1 MFKKMFKKPFAFI
14 KKDFLFESSYKLSF
28 LFNIFGVLISILS
41 YFFIDK
47 LFGHRIV
54 SHLEEFGVNYFSYVL
69 LSMAFF
75 SYVGVGLGSFS
86 SRIRS
91 EQMQGTLEAI
101 LLTPT
106 RISTILFSM
115 ALWNLL
121 FATLY
126 MHIFITLGIFLFKI
140 SFANVN
146 ILSTLVI
153 LFLTIIS
160 FSSLGILS
168 ASFIMVFK
176 RGNPV
181 GWIINSLGGLIG
193 GVYFPITIMPGW
205 LQFLAKFLPITYA
218 IRAVELAVYQGFA
231 LSQLTKEIGFLLL
244 FSLFLL
250 PLSFA
255 SFKFAL
261 KKARQQGSLVQY

>member
-1 MFKKMFKKPFAFI
+1 MLKKPLAFI
-14 KKDFLFESSYKLSF
+14 KKDFLIESSYKLSF
-28 LFNIFGVLISILS
+28 LLNIFGVLISILS

-47 LFGHRIV
+47 LFGQRIV
-54 SHLEEFGVNYFSYVL
+54 SHLEEFGVNYFPYVL

-75 SYVGVGLGSFS
+75 SYIGVGLGSFS
-86 SRIRS
+86 NRIRS

-106 RISTILFSM
+106 KISTILLSM
-115 ALWNLL
+115 SLWNLL
-121 FATLY
+121 FATLDMAIY
-126 MHIFITLGIFLFKI
+126 IALGIFLFKI

-146 ILSTLVI
+146 ILSLFII
-153 LFLTIIS
+153 LILTIIS

-181 GWIINSLGGLIG
+181 GWIINNLQGLIG

-205 LQFLAKFLPITYA
+205 LQILARFFPITYA
-218 IRAVELAVYQGFA
+218 IRAVQLAVYQGYT
-231 LSQLTKEIGFLLL
+231 LVQLKNECGFLLM
-244 FSLFLL
+244 FSLILI
-250 PLSFA
+250 PLSFS
-255 SFKFAL
+255 SFKYAL
-261 KKARQQGSLVQY
+261 KKARLQGSLIQY

>member
-1 MFKKMFKKPFAFI
+1 MLKKPLAFI
-14 KKDFLFESSYKLSF
+14 KKDFLIESSYKLSF
-28 LFNIFGVLISILS
+28 IFRIFGVLVSILT

-47 LFGHRIV
+47 LFGQRIV
-54 SHLEEFGVNYFSYVL
+54 GHLEEFGVNYFSYVL

-75 SYVGVGLGSFS
+75 SYIGVGLGSFS
-86 SRIRS
+86 SRIRL
-91 EQMQGTLEAI
+91 EQMQGTLEAL
-101 LLTPT
+101 LLTPAKV
-106 RISTILFSM
+106 STILFSLT
-115 ALWNLL
+115 LWNFL
-121 FATLY
+121 FASLDLAIY
-126 MHIFITLGIFLFKI
+126 IGLGIFLFKI

-160 FSSLGILS
+160 FSGLGILS

-181 GWIINSLGGLIG
+181 GWVINSLGGLIG
-193 GVYFPITIMPGW
+193 GVYFPITVMPAC
-205 LQFLAKFLPITYA
+205 LQFLAKFFPITYA
-218 IRAVELAVYQGFA
+218 IRAVELAVYKGYA
-231 LSQLTKEIGFLLL
+231 MNQLTKEIGFLLL
-244 FSLFLL
+244 FSSLLL

-261 KKARQQGSLVQY
+261 KKARRQGSLAQY

>member
-1 MFKKMFKKPFAFI
+1 MFKKPLAFI
-14 KKDFLFESSYKLSF
+14 KKDFLIEASYKLSF
-28 LFNIFGVLISILS
+28 LLSIFGVLVSVLG

-47 LFGHRIV
+47 LFGHRMV
-54 SHLEEFGVNYFSYVL
+54 SHLEEFGVTYFSYVL

-75 SYVGVGLGSFS
+75 SYIGVGLGSFS
-86 SRIRS
+86 NRIRS

-106 RISTILFSM
+106 KISTILFSM

-121 FATLY
+121 FATLNMAIY
-126 MHIFITLGIFLFKI
+126 ILLGIFLFKI

-146 ILSTLVI
+146 ILSTLII

-193 GVYFPITIMPGW
+193 GVYFPITIMPVW
-205 LQFLAKFLPITYA
+205 LQFLAKFFPITYA
-218 IRAVELAVYQGFA
+218 VRAVELAVYQGYS
-231 LSQLTKEIGFLLL
+231 LTQLTKETGFLLL
-244 FSLFLL
+244 FSFLLL